1 MINRIRKRLS
11 SKLSLALL
19 LLAMPIFVLSLGI
32 LFEQSRENVKMEATE
47 HAQSVLNT
55 SKQRLTR
62 YLNAVETATNTN
74 AWEVTEYLKPEAL
87 LALSHRIVRLNPN
100 VDGCSISAEPDVFP
114 QYGRYFSVYSVRET
128 DSITT
133 VYEEQYEYFQ
143 KVWYK
148 KPRDLGEPCW
158 VCYYDEADS
167 LELTIDGMVASYSK
181 PLYNTD
187 SQLVA
192 VISSDLSLYRLSR
205 IITAEK
211 PYPHSYFM
219 MLGEEG
225 RYLLHPDS
233 TRLFTETVFS
243 GVDALKQAD
252 LIALGHE
259 MTAAKTGHMT
269 VVIDGVRSLVCYL
282 PVPHTP
288 WSLAIV
294 CPEDDILGSYHR
306 LAYIILSII
315 GLGLIAIMLLCYRA
329 VAHAVRPI
337 SQLLEK
343 TQSITEGNME
353 VYISKSQ
360 RQDAVG
366 RLQNSFATMLQSLNF
381 HIGSTRYAAEQAQ
394 KRNEE
399 LLQATREAEEAD
411 KRKTAFIQNVSHQ
424 IRTPLNIIMG
434 FAQVLREYS
443 GATAGEGMSEEET
456 KNINGT
462 MRHNVILL
470 NRMVKMLYDSSE
482 TGTARESAMYQRDEV
497 RCNEVVREAFGYVK
511 QHYSHLILN
520 FQTDVPDDFCVKT
533 SPHFLMVTLRELIY
547 NAAKY
552 STGERVTARVQTTD
566 SSVRFIIED
575 TGKGIAEEYHPQM
588 FEPFTKVD
596 DLSEGLGLG
605 LPLSKRHMQN
615 LGGDLTLDT
624 DYHDGCRFIIELP
637 L

>member
-1 MINRIRKRLS
+1 MINGIKKHLS
-11 SKLSLALL
+11 TKLSLTLL

-32 LFEQSRENVKMEATE
+32 LFVQSRENVKQEATE

-62 YLNAVETATNTN
+62 YLNAVETATNAN
-74 AWEVTEYLKPEAL
+74 AWEVTEKLEPEAL
-87 LALSHRIVRLNPN
+87 LALSHRIVSLNPN
-100 VDGCSISAEPDVFP
+100 VDGCSISAEPYVFP
-114 QYGRYFSVYSVRET
+114 KYGRYFSVYSVREA

-133 VYEEQYEYFQ
+133 VYEEKYEYFQ

-148 KPRDLGEPCW
+148 KPHDLGEACW

-181 PLYNTD
+181 PLYDADN
-187 SQLVA
+187 QLLA

-205 IITAEK
+205 VITSEK

-219 MLGEEG
+219 MLGDEG
-225 RYLLHPDS
+225 RYLVHPDS
-233 TRLFTETVFS
+233 TRLFNQTVFS
-243 GVDALKQAD
+243 GVDARTQAD

-259 MTAAKTGHMT
+259 MTAGQTGHMT
-269 VVIDGVRSLVCYL
+269 VVIDGVRSMVSYL

-294 CPEDDILGSYHR
+294 CPESDILGSYHR
-306 LAYIILSII
+306 LVYIILSII
-315 GLGLIAIMLLCYRA
+315 GLGLIAIMLLCYRT
-329 VAHAVRPI
+329 VAYAVRPI
-337 SQLLEK
+337 NQLLEK

-360 RQDAVG
+360 REDAVG

-381 HIGSTRYAAEQAQ
+381 HIGSTRYAAEQTQ

-411 KRKTAFIQNVSHQ
+411 KRKTAFIQSVSHQ
-424 IRTPLNIIMG
+424 IRTPLNILMG
-434 FAQVLREYS
+434 FAQVLRDYI
-443 GATAGEGMSEEET
+443 GATGEGLSEEEM

-482 TGTARESAMYQRDEV
+482 TGTAQESATYQRDTV
-497 RCNEVVREAFGYVK
+497 RCNEVVREAFEFIK
-511 QHYSHLILN
+511 LHYTHLVLDV
-520 FQTDVPDDFCVKT
+520 QTDVPDDLCIQT
-533 SPHFLMVTLRELIY
+533 SHHFLMVTLRELLY

-552 STGERVTARVQTTD
+552 STGQKVTVRVQATD
-566 SSVRFIIED
+566 TAVRFIVED
-575 TGKGIAEEYHPQM
+575 TGKGIAEEYRAQM

-637 L
+637 R